1 MEKAKKLE
9 KKDGFMKGVLAL
21 MVSQALIKM
30 LGLVSKVFLT
40 NKEGFGDVGNGIYG
54 SGYQIYAM
62 LLTISSIGVPNA
74 IAKLISEKVAVEDY
88 KGAHRIFKI
97 ALLTFALIGFT
108 GTLILFLGA
117 NAIANA
123 IDVPEAAISLMVL
136 SPSITFVTIASVL
149 RGYFNGL
156 DKVSVT
162 AKSQSLEQV
171 FKTVITIAAVEF
183 IGIGTNLNTTLM
195 AAGANLAT
203 TLSVVLSFLYILM
216 YYRTFRKIVL
226 PKIKATVNTNHER
239 VKKIVRNILI
249 VSIPITLSAIMSTL
263 SKIVDIVTV
272 VKGLKTFLP
281 DVAAK
286 AQYGMLSGKVDTL
299 ATLPLSF
306 NIAFA
311 TALVPSVAG
320 LMAKKDAQTAGKR
333 ISLSLL
339 ITMIIGLPCTFG
351 MIVFADPI
359 LHLLFPN
366 APDGAFLLQIFSWTI
381 IFAVLMQTTNGALQG
396 LGKIKVPAITSFI
409 GVMLK
414 LILNLILVPN
424 PSIGVN
430 GAAIASV
437 VNNFFAFFLSFIILR
452 KTIKLRLNFMKFI
465 VKPLIA
471 TVAMCVCSYFIYTVL
486 LGIISSKIAIII
498 GILVAVLIYLI
509 MVVILKIF
517 DEEEIVMIPFGVKI
531 YKILQK
537 LGIYGKEKNKEN
549 A

>member
-1 MEKAKKLE
+1 MEKTKRLE

-21 MVSQALIKM
+21 MFSQVLIKI
-30 LGLVSKVFLT
+30 LGLISKIFLT

-74 IAKLISEKVAVEDY
+74 ISKLISEKVAVDDY
-88 KGAHRIFKI
+88 KGAHRIFRI
-97 ALLTFALIGFT
+97 ALVTFGIIGLT
-108 GTLILFLGA
+108 GTLILFFGA
-117 NAIANA
+117 GAIANA
-123 IDVPEAAISLMVL
+123 IEVPEATLSLQVL

-171 FKTVITIAAVEF
+171 FKTLITILAVEF
-183 IGIGTNLNTTLM
+183 IGMGTGLNTTLM

-203 TLSVVLSFLYILM
+203 TLSVLLSFLYILM
-216 YYRTFRKIVL
+216 YYRSFRKIVM
-226 PKIKATVNTNHER
+226 PKIKETTNYKYDK
-239 VKKIVRNILI
+239 VKRIVKNILI

-263 SKIVDIVTV
+263 SKVVDIVTV

-281 DVAAK
+281 DTLAK
-286 AQYGMLSGKVDTL
+286 AQYGILSGKVDTL

-320 LMAKKDAQTAGKR
+320 LMAKGDTKTSSKR

-351 MIVFADPI
+351 MMVFAQPI
-359 LHLLFPN
+359 LNLLFPN
-366 APDGAFLLQIFSWTI
+366 APDGGFLLQIFSLTI

-396 LGKIKVPAITSFI
+396 LGRIMVPAITSFI

-424 PSIGVN
+424 PNFGVN

-437 VNNFFAFFLSFIILR
+437 VNNFFAFFLSFIVLR
-452 KTIKLRLNFMKFI
+452 KTIKLNLNFVKFI
-465 VKPLIA
+465 LKPAISTL
-471 TVAMCVCSYFIYTVL
+471 AMCVCSYYLYTIL
-486 LGIISSKIAIII
+486 LGIISAKLATILAIII
-498 GILVAVLIYLI
+498 AVIIYLVMI
-509 MVVILKIF
+509 VILKIF
-517 DEEEIVMIPFGVKI
+517 DEDEIMMIPYGTKI
-531 YKILQK
+531 YKILERI
-537 LGIYGKEKNKEN
+537 GIYGEEVN
-549 A
+549 

>member
-1 MEKAKKLE
+1 MEKTKRLE

-21 MVSQALIKM
+21 MFSQVLIKI
-30 LGLVSKVFLT
+30 LGLISKIFLT

-74 IAKLISEKVAVEDY
+74 ISKLISEKVAVDDY
-88 KGAHRIFKI
+88 KGAHRIFRI
-97 ALLTFALIGFT
+97 ALITFGIIGLT
-108 GTLILFLGA
+108 GTLILFFGA
-117 NAIANA
+117 GAIANS
-123 IDVPEAAISLMVL
+123 IEVPEAALSLQVL

-171 FKTVITIAAVEF
+171 FKTLITILAVEF
-183 IGIGTNLNTTLM
+183 IGMRTGLDTKLM

-203 TLSVVLSFLYILM
+203 TLSVLLSFLYILM
-216 YYRTFRKIVL
+216 YYRNFRKIVM
-226 PKIKATVNTNHER
+226 PKIKETTNYR
-239 VKKIVRNILI
+239 YDKVKRIVKNILI

-263 SKIVDIVTV
+263 SKVVDIVTV

-281 DVAAK
+281 DTLAK
-286 AQYGMLSGKVDTL
+286 AQYGILSGKVDTL

-320 LMAKKDAQTAGKR
+320 LMAKGDTKTSGKR

-351 MIVFADPI
+351 MMVFAQPI
-359 LHLLFPN
+359 LNLLFPN
-366 APDGAFLLQIFSWTI
+366 APDGGFLLQIFSLTI

-396 LGKIKVPAITSFI
+396 LGRIMVPAITSFI

-424 PSIGVN
+424 PNFGVN

-437 VNNFFAFFLSFIILR
+437 VNNFFAFLLSFIVLR
-452 KTIKLRLNFMKFI
+452 KTIKLNLNFVKFI
-465 VKPLIA
+465 LKPAIA
-471 TVAMCVCSYFIYTVL
+471 TLAMCVCSYYLYTIL
-486 LGIISSKIAIII
+486 LGIISAKLATILAIII
-498 GILVAVLIYLI
+498 AVIIYLVMI
-509 MVVILKIF
+509 VILKIF
-517 DEEEIVMIPFGVKI
+517 NEDEIMMIPYGTKI
-531 YKILQK
+531 YKILKK
-537 LGIYGKEKNKEN
+537 LGIYGKEAK
-549 A
+549 

>member
-1 MEKAKKLE
+1 MERTKNLE

-21 MVSQALIKM
+21 MFSQVLIKL
-30 LGLVSKVFLT
+30 LGLVSKIFLT
-40 NKEGFGDVGNGIYG
+40 NKEGFGDVGNGIYA

-74 IAKLISEKVAVEDY
+74 ISKMISERVAVDDY
-88 KGAHRIFKI
+88 KGAHRIFRI
-97 ALLTFALIGFT
+97 AMLTFGIIGLT
-108 GTLILFLGA
+108 GTLILFFGA
-117 NAIANA
+117 GAIANA
-123 IDVPEAAISLMVL
+123 IEVPEAMLSLQAL

-171 FKTVITIAAVEF
+171 FKTLITILAVEF
-183 IGIGTNLNTTLM
+183 VGMSTGLNTTYM

-203 TLSVVLSFLYILM
+203 TLSVLLSFAYIVM
-216 YYRTFRKIVL
+216 YYRSFRKIVM
-226 PKIKATVNTNHER
+226 PKIKEATNYKYER
-239 VKKIVRNILI
+239 VKRIVRNILI

-281 DVAAK
+281 DVMAK
-286 AQYGMLSGKVDTL
+286 AQYGILSGKVDTL

-311 TALVPSVAG
+311 TALVPSVSG
-320 LMAKKDAQTAGKR
+320 LMARGDSNTASKR

-351 MIVFADPI
+351 MMVFAEPI
-359 LHLLFPN
+359 LNLLFPN
-366 APDGAFLLQIFSWTI
+366 APDGAFLLQIFSLTI

-396 LGKIKVPAITSFI
+396 LGRIIVPAVTSFI

-424 PSIGVN
+424 PQFGVN

-437 VNNFFAFFLSFIILR
+437 INNFFAFFLSFIVLR
-452 KTIKLRLNFMKFI
+452 KTIKLNLNFTKFI
-465 VKPLIA
+465 LKPVIA
-471 TVAMCVCSYFIYTVL
+471 TIAMCACSYYLYIIL
-486 LGIISSKIAIII
+486 AGGIISSKLATILAIII
-498 GILVAVLIYLI
+498 AVVIYI
-509 MVVILKIF
+509 VMVVILKIF
-517 DEEEIVMIPFGVKI
+517 DEDEITMIPYGTKI
-531 YKILQK
+531 YKILKK
-537 LGIYGKEKNKEN
+537 LGIYGKTEN
-549 A
+549 GSK

>member
-1 MEKAKKLE
+1 MVKTKRLE

-21 MVSQALIKM
+21 MFSQVLIKI
-30 LGLVSKVFLT
+30 LGLISKIFLT

-74 IAKLISEKVAVEDY
+74 ISKLISEKVAVDDY
-88 KGAHRIFKI
+88 KGAHRIFRI
-97 ALLTFALIGFT
+97 SLITFGLIGLT
-108 GTLILFLGA
+108 GTLVLFFGA
-117 NAIANA
+117 AAIANS
-123 IDVPEAAISLMVL
+123 IEVPEATLSLQVL

-156 DKVSVT
+156 DKVSIT
-162 AKSQSLEQV
+162 AKSQTLEQV
-171 FKTVITIAAVEF
+171 FKTLITILAVEF
-183 IGIGTNLNTTLM
+183 IGMGTGLNTTLM

-203 TLSVVLSFLYILM
+203 TLSVILSFLYILI
-216 YYRTFRKIVL
+216 YYRSFRKIVM
-226 PKIKATVNTNHER
+226 PKIKQTINYKYDR
-239 VKKIVRNILI
+239 VKKVVKSILI

-281 DVAAK
+281 DAVAK
-286 AQYGMLSGKVDTL
+286 AQYGILAGKVDTL

-320 LMAKKDAQTAGKR
+320 LLAKGDSKVAGKR

-351 MIVFADPI
+351 MMVFAQPI
-359 LHLLFPN
+359 LDLLFPN
-366 APDGAFLLQIFSWTI
+366 APEGGFLLQIFSLTI

-396 LGKIKVPAITSFI
+396 LGRIIVPAVTSFI

-424 PSIGVN
+424 PKFGVN

-437 VNNFFAFFLSFIILR
+437 VNNFFAFLLSFIILR
-452 KTIKLRLNFMKFI
+452 KTIKLNLGFVKFI
-465 VKPLIA
+465 VKPVVA
-471 TVAMCVCSYFIYTVL
+471 TIAMCVCSYYLYTIL
-486 LGIISSKIAIII
+486 LCIIPAKLATILAIII
-498 GILVAVLIYLI
+498 AVIIYLV

-517 DEEEIVMIPFGVKI
+517 DEDEIMMIPYGTKI
-531 YKILQK
+531 YKILENV
-537 LGIYGKEKNKEN
+537 GIYGKKQKNN
-549 A
+549 

>member
-1 MEKAKKLE
+1 MEKTKKLE
-9 KKDGFMKGVLAL
+9 KKDGFMKGVMAL
-21 MVSQALIKM
+21 MFSQVLIKM
-30 LGLVSKVFLT
+30 LGLVSKIYLT

-74 IAKLISEKVAVEDY
+74 ISKLISEKVAVDDY
-88 KGAHRIFKI
+88 KGAHRIFRI
-97 ALLTFALIGFT
+97 SLLTFGLIGLT

-117 NAIANA
+117 HAIAES
-123 IDVPEAAISLMVL
+123 IQVPEAVLSLQVL

-171 FKTVITIAAVEF
+171 FKTLITILAVHF
-183 IGIGTNLNTTLM
+183 IGMNTGLNTTLM

-216 YYRTFRKIVL
+216 YYRNFRKIVI
-226 PKIKATVNTNHER
+226 PKIKETNQNYKYER
-239 VKKIVRNILI
+239 VKKIVRNILL

-272 VKGLKTFLP
+272 VRGLKNFLP
-281 DVAAK
+281 DIAAK
-286 AQYGMLSGKVDTL
+286 AQYGILAGKVDTL

-311 TALVPSVAG
+311 TALVPSVSG
-320 LMAKKDAQTAGKR
+320 LMAKGDSQTASKR

-339 ITMIIGLPCTFG
+339 ITMLLGLPCTFG
-351 MIVFADPI
+351 MMTLAQPI
-359 LHLLFPN
+359 INLLFPN
-366 APDGAFLLQIFSWTI
+366 APEGGFLLQIFSLTI

-424 PSIGVN
+424 PTFGVN

-437 VNNFFAFFLSFIILR
+437 VNNFFAFLLSFIVLR
-452 KTIKLRLNFMKFI
+452 RTIKLNLNFIKFI
-465 VKPLIA
+465 VKPIIA
-471 TVAMCVCSYFIYTVL
+471 TAVMCVCSYAVYILLAGMISAKLATIIALLFAVVIYV
-486 LGIISSKIAIII
+486 
-498 GILVAVLIYLI
+498 V

-517 DEEEIVMIPFGVKI
+517 EEEEITMIPFGTKI

-537 LGIYGKEKNKEN
+537 LGIYKKETN
-549 A
+549 

>member
-1 MEKAKKLE
+1 MEKTEKLE

-21 MVSQALIKM
+21 MVSQVLIKL
-30 LGLVSKVFLT
+30 LGLISKIFLT
-40 NKEGFGDVGNGIYG
+40 NKKGFGDVGNGIYG

-74 IAKLISEKVAVEDY
+74 ISKLISEKVAVEDY

-97 ALLTFALIGFT
+97 ALATFGIIGLT

-117 NAIANA
+117 GAIANS
-123 IDVPEAAISLMVL
+123 IEVPEAMLSLQVL
-136 SPSITFVTIASVL
+136 SPSVTFVTIASVL

-171 FKTVITIAAVEF
+171 FKTLITIMAVEF
-183 IGIGTNLNTTLM
+183 IGMGTGLNTTFM

-203 TLSVVLSFLYILM
+203 TLSVLLSFLYILL
-216 YYRTFRKIVL
+216 YYRKFRKIVI
-226 PKIKATVNTNHER
+226 PKIKATTNYKYEK
-239 VKKIVRNILI
+239 VKKIVRNILL

-281 DVAAK
+281 DTLAK
-286 AQYGMLSGKVDTL
+286 AQYGILSGKVDTL

-311 TALVPSVAG
+311 TALVPSVSA
-320 LMAKKDAQTAGKR
+320 LMAKKDTTTAGKR

-351 MIVFADPI
+351 MMVFAQPI
-359 LHLLFPN
+359 INLLFPN
-366 APDGAFLLQIFSWTI
+366 APEGGFLLQIFSLTI

-396 LGKIKVPAITSFI
+396 LGRIIVPAVTSFI

-414 LILNLILVPN
+414 LILNIILVRN
-424 PSIGVN
+424 PSFGVN
-430 GAAIASV
+430 GAAVASV
-437 VNNFFAFFLSFIILR
+437 VNNFFAFLLSFIVLR
-452 KTIKLRLNFMKFI
+452 RTIKLNLNFMKFI
-465 VKPLIA
+465 IKPVIA
-471 TVAMCVCSYFIYTVL
+471 TFAMCVCSYYIYTL
-486 LGIISSKIAIII
+486 ILCIIPAKIATILAIAIAFIIYI
-498 GILVAVLIYLI
+498 VMI
-509 MVVILKIF
+509 VILKIF
-517 DEEEIVMIPFGVKI
+517 DEDEIIMIPYGTKI
-531 YKILQK
+531 YKMLQK
-537 LGIYGKEKNKEN
+537 VGIYEKNVK
-549 A
+549 

>member
-1 MEKAKKLE
+1 MEKTRKLE

-21 MVSQALIKM
+21 MVSQVLIKL
-30 LGLVSKVFLT
+30 LGLVSKIFLT

-74 IAKLISEKVAVEDY
+74 ISKLISEKVALEDY
-88 KGAHRIFKI
+88 KGAHRIFRI
-97 ALLTFALIGFT
+97 ALVTFGLIGLT
-108 GTLILFLGA
+108 GTLILFFGA
-117 NAIANA
+117 NAIANS
-123 IDVPEAAISLMVL
+123 IEVPEATLSLQVL

-171 FKTVITIAAVEF
+171 FKTLITIMAVQF
-183 IGIGTNLNTTLM
+183 IGMSTGLNTTLM

-203 TLSVVLSFLYILM
+203 TLSVLLSFLYILM
-216 YYRTFRKIVL
+216 YYRTFRKIVM
-226 PKIKATVNTNHER
+226 PKIKATINYKYER
-239 VKKIVRNILI
+239 AKKIVKMILL

-281 DVAAK
+281 DTLAK
-286 AQYGMLSGKVDTL
+286 AQYGILSGKVDTL

-320 LMAKKDAQTAGKR
+320 LMARGDSKIAGKR
-333 ISLSLL
+333 ISFSLL
-339 ITMIIGLPCTFG
+339 TTMIIGLPCTFG
-351 MIVFADPI
+351 MMVFAHPI
-359 LHLLFPN
+359 LNLLFPN
-366 APDGAFLLQIFSWTI
+366 APEGGFLLQIFSLTI

-396 LGKIKVPAITSFI
+396 LGRIMVPAITSFI

-424 PSIGVN
+424 PKFGVN

-437 VNNFFAFFLSFIILR
+437 VNNFVAFFLSFIILK
-452 KTIKLRLNFMKFI
+452 KTIKLNLNFSKFI
-465 VKPLIA
+465 LKPIIA
-471 TVAMCVCSYFIYTVL
+471 TFVMCISSYYLYSIL
-486 LGIISSKIAIII
+486 LGIISAKLATILAIII
-498 GILVAVLIYLI
+498 AVIIYAV

-517 DEEEIVMIPFGVKI
+517 DKEEMLMIPYGTKI
-531 YKILQK
+531 CKILER
-537 LGIYGKEKNKEN
+537 LGIYGKETK
-549 A
+549 

>member
-1 MEKAKKLE
+1 MERTKKLE
-9 KKDGFMKGVLAL
+9 KKDGFMKGVMAL
-21 MVSQALIKM
+21 MFSQVIIKL
-30 LGLVSKVFLT
+30 LGLVSKIFLT

-74 IAKLISEKVAVEDY
+74 IAKLISEKVAIDDY
-88 KGAHRIFKI
+88 KGAHRIFRI
-97 ALLTFALIGFT
+97 ALLVFGLIGLT
-108 GTLILFLGA
+108 GTLVLFLGA
-117 NAIANA
+117 SAIANA
-123 IDVPEAAISLMVL
+123 IEVPEATLSLQVL
-136 SPSITFVTIASVL
+136 SPSITFVTIAAVL

-171 FKTVITIAAVEF
+171 FKTLITILAVEF
-183 IGIGTNLNTTLM
+183 IGMGTGLNTTFM

-203 TLSVVLSFLYILM
+203 TLSVTLSFLYIIV
-216 YYRTFRKIVL
+216 YYRTFRKIVK
-226 PKIKATVNTNHER
+226 PKIQQTVTYKSER

-263 SKIVDIVTV
+263 SKVVDIVTV

-281 DVAAK
+281 DTFAK
-286 AQYGMLSGKVDTL
+286 AQYGILSGKVDTL

-311 TALVPSVAG
+311 TALVPSVAA
-320 LMAKKDAQTAGKR
+320 LMAKKDEKTAGKR

-351 MIVFADPI
+351 MMVFADPI
-359 LHLLFPN
+359 LNLLFPN
-366 APDGAFLLQIFSWTI
+366 APDGAFLLQIFSLTI

-396 LGKIKVPAITSFI
+396 LGRIMVPAITSFI

-424 PSIGVN
+424 PNFGVN

-437 VNNFFAFFLSFIILR
+437 VNNFFAFFLSYIILR
-452 KTIKLRLNFMKFI
+452 RTIKLNLNFKKFI
-465 VKPLIA
+465 LKPIIA
-471 TVAMCVCSYFIYTVL
+471 TFAMCICSYYLYTL
-486 LGIISSKIAIII
+486 MLNSIISAKIATILAI
-498 GILVAVLIYLI
+498 GIAVIIYVV
-509 MVVILKIF
+509 MVIILRIF
-517 DEEEIVMIPFGVKI
+517 DEDEITMLPYGTKI
-531 YKILQK
+531 YKILKK
-537 LGIYGKEKNKEN
+537 LGIYGKEEN
-549 A
+549 NAK

>member
-1 MEKAKKLE
+1 MEKTKRLE

-21 MVSQALIKM
+21 MFSQVLIKM
-30 LGLVSKVFLT
+30 LGLVSKIFLT

-74 IAKLISEKVAVEDY
+74 ISKLISEKVAVDDY
-88 KGAHRIFKI
+88 KSAHRIFRI
-97 ALLTFALIGFT
+97 ALLVFGLIGLT
-108 GTLILFLGA
+108 GTLVLFIGA
-117 NAIANA
+117 SAIANA
-123 IDVPEAAISLMVL
+123 IDVPEATLSLQVL

-171 FKTVITIAAVEF
+171 FKTLITILAVEF
-183 IGIGTNLNTTLM
+183 IGMSTGLNTTLM

-203 TLSVVLSFLYILM
+203 TLSVTLSFLYIIM
-216 YYRTFRKIVL
+216 YYRTFRKIIK
-226 PKIKATVNTNHER
+226 PKIKETINYKHER

-281 DVAAK
+281 DTVAK
-286 AQYGMLSGKVDTL
+286 AQYGILSGKVDTL

-311 TALVPSVAG
+311 TALVPSVSA
-320 LMAKKDAQTAGKR
+320 LMAKKDEKTASNR

-351 MIVFADPI
+351 MMVFADPI
-359 LHLLFPN
+359 LNLLFPN
-366 APDGAFLLQIFSWTI
+366 APDGAFLLQIFSLTI

-396 LGKIKVPAITSFI
+396 LGKIMIPAITSFI

-414 LILNLILVPN
+414 LILNLVLVPN
-424 PSIGVN
+424 QNFGVN

-437 VNNFFAFFLSFIILR
+437 VNNFVAFLLSFIVLR
-452 KTIKLRLNFMKFI
+452 KTIKLNLNFKKFI
-465 VKPLIA
+465 LKPIIA
-471 TVAMCVCSYFIYTVL
+471 TFAMCVCSYYLYTIL
-486 LGIISSKIAIII
+486 LGIISAKLATILAIII
-498 GILVAVLIYLI
+498 AVVIYL
-509 MVVILKIF
+509 
-517 DEEEIVMIPFGVKI
+517 VMIIILRIFEEDEISMLPYGTKI
-531 YKILQK
+531 YKILKK
-537 LGIYGKEKNKEN
+537 LGIYGKTEADIK
-549 A
+549 

>member
-1 MEKAKKLE
+1 MERTRKLE
-9 KKDGFMKGVLAL
+9 KKDGFMKGVMAL
-21 MVSQALIKM
+21 MFSQVIIKL
-30 LGLVSKVFLT
+30 LGLVSKIFLT

-74 IAKLISEKVAVEDY
+74 IAKLISEKVAVDDY
-88 KGAHRIFKI
+88 KGAHRIFRI
-97 ALLTFALIGFT
+97 ALVVFGLIGLT
-108 GTLILFLGA
+108 GTLVLFLGA
-117 NAIANA
+117 SAIANA
-123 IDVPEAAISLMVL
+123 IEVPEATLSLQVL
-136 SPSITFVTIASVL
+136 SPSITFVTIAAVL

-156 DKVSVT
+156 DKVSIT

-171 FKTVITIAAVEF
+171 FKTLITILAVEF
-183 IGIGTNLNTTLM
+183 IGMSTGLNTTFM

-203 TLSVVLSFLYILM
+203 TLSVTLSFLYIIM
-216 YYRTFRKIVL
+216 YYRTFRKIVK
-226 PKIKATVNTNHER
+226 PKIQETANYKSER

-263 SKIVDIVTV
+263 SKVVDIVTV

-281 DVAAK
+281 DTLAK
-286 AQYGMLSGKVDTL
+286 AQYGILSGKVDTL

-311 TALVPSVAG
+311 TALVPSVAA
-320 LMAKKDAQTAGKR
+320 LMARKDEKTAGKR

-351 MIVFADPI
+351 MMVFADPI
-359 LHLLFPN
+359 LNLLFPN
-366 APDGAFLLQIFSWTI
+366 APDGAFLLQIFSLTI

-396 LGKIKVPAITSFI
+396 LGRIMVPAITSFI

-424 PSIGVN
+424 PSFGVN

-437 VNNFFAFFLSFIILR
+437 VNNFFAFFLSYIILTR
-452 KTIKLRLNFMKFI
+452 TIKLNLTFKKFI
-465 VKPLIA
+465 LKPIIA
-471 TVAMCVCSYFIYTVL
+471 TSAMCVCSYYLYTL
-486 LGIISSKIAIII
+486 MISSIISAKIAT
-498 GILVAVLIYLI
+498 ILAIVVAVIIYLV
-509 MVVILKIF
+509 MVIILKIF
-517 DEEEIVMIPFGVKI
+517 DEDEITMLPYGTKI
-531 YKILQK
+531 HKILKK
-537 LGIYGKEKNKEN
+537 LGIYGK
-549 A
+549 

>member
-1 MEKAKKLE
+1 MEKTKKLE

-21 MVSQALIKM
+21 MISQAVIKM
-30 LGLVSKVFLT
+30 LGLVSKVYLT

-74 IAKLISEKVAVEDY
+74 IAKLISERVAVDDY

-97 ALLTFALIGFT
+97 ALLTFAIIGFT

-117 NAIANA
+117 NAIAHA
-123 IDVPEAAISLMVL
+123 IDVPEAALSLMVL

-183 IGIGTNLNTTLM
+183 IGIGTNLNTTFM

-216 YYRTFRKIVL
+216 YYRTFRKIVM
-226 PKIKATVNTNHER
+226 PKIKESKDTTNER

-272 VKGLKTFLP
+272 VRGLKTFLP
-281 DVAAK
+281 DVMAK
-286 AQYGMLSGKVDTL
+286 AQYGMLAGKVDTL

-320 LMAKKDAQTAGKR
+320 LIAKKDTVTAGKR

-339 ITMIIGLPCTFG
+339 ITMIIGLPCTLG

-366 APDGAFLLQIFSWTI
+366 APEGTFLLQIFSWTI

-396 LGKIKVPAITSFI
+396 LGKIKIPAITSFI

-424 PSIGVN
+424 PNLGVN

-437 VNNFFAFFLSFIILR
+437 VNNFFAFFLSFLILR
-452 KTIKLRLNFMKFI
+452 KTIKLNLNFVKFI
-465 VKPLIA
+465 VKPCIA
-471 TVAMCVCSYFIYTVL
+471 TLAMCVCSYFIYSIL
-486 LGIISSKIAIII
+486 LGFISSKIAILI
-498 GILVAVLIYLI
+498 GILVAVIIYLI
-509 MVVILKIF
+509 MVLILKIF
-517 DEEEIVMIPFGVKI
+517 DEDEITMIPFGTKVHKI
-531 YKILQK
+531 AKR
-537 LGIYGKEKNKEN
+537 LGIYGK
-549 A
+549 

>member
-1 MEKAKKLE
+1 MEKTKKLE

-21 MVSQALIKM
+21 MLSQALIKM
-30 LGLVSKVFLT
+30 LGLISKIYLT
-40 NKEGFGDVGNGIYG
+40 NKEGFGDIGNGIYG

-74 IAKLISEKVAVEDY
+74 ISKMISERVAVDDY
-88 KGAHRIFKI
+88 KGAHRIFRI
-97 ALLTFALIGFT
+97 ALLTFGLIGLT
-108 GTLILFLGA
+108 GTLILFFGA
-117 NAIANA
+117 GAISNAIE
-123 IDVPEAAISLMVL
+123 VPEAMLSLQVL
-136 SPSITFVTIASVL
+136 SPSIAFVTIASVL

-171 FKTVITIAAVEF
+171 FKTVITIAAVQL
-183 IGIGTNLNTTLM
+183 IGIVTGLNTTLM

-203 TLSVVLSFLYILM
+203 TLSVTLSFLYIIM
-216 YYRTFRKIVL
+216 YYRTFRKIVI
-226 PKIKATVNTNHER
+226 PKIKATTNYKYEK
-239 VKKIVRNILI
+239 VKKVVRNILV

-281 DVAAK
+281 DALAK
-286 AQYGMLSGKVDTL
+286 AQYGILSGKVDTL

-311 TALVPSVAG
+311 TALVPSVSG
-320 LMAKKDAQTAGKR
+320 LMAKGDKETASKR

-339 ITMIIGLPCTFG
+339 ITMLIGLPCTFG
-351 MIVFADPI
+351 MMTFAQPI
-359 LHLLFPN
+359 INLLFPN
-366 APDGAFLLQIFSWTI
+366 ATDGGFLLQIFSLTI

-396 LGKIKVPAITSFI
+396 LGRIMVPAITSFI

-424 PSIGVN
+424 PELGVN

-437 VNNFFAFFLSFIILR
+437 VNNFFAFLLSFIVLR
-452 KTIKLRLNFMKFI
+452 KTIKLNLNFAKFI
-465 VKPLIA
+465 LKPAIA
-471 TVAMCVCSYFIYTVL
+471 TVAMCACSYYIYTIL
-486 LGIISSKIAIII
+486 IGGIISAKIATILAIII
-498 GILVAVLIYLI
+498 AVIIYVI

-517 DEEEIVMIPFGVKI
+517 DEDEIIMIPYGTKI
-531 YKILQK
+531 YKILKK
-537 LGIYGKEKNKEN
+537 LGIYGKE
-549 A
+549 AC